1 MPEGG
6 TSMLRRLFHSLGT
19 IAFYWPEPVTQRA
32 WRNGFTKCGEEV
44 CRRVAK
50 TGLIRVSL
58 ARFIGKLV
66 C

>member
-1 MPEGG
+1 
-6 TSMLRRLFHSLGT
+6 MLRPLFLLSVT
-19 IAFYWPEPVTQRA
+19 IAFYWPEPVTRRA